1 VSLQELH
8 DHSPWLRR
16 GVHPRAA
23 GVPIAVCGL
32 LVAAGLWLIGQGVF
46 IQAKALVAQVLLEHA
61 WSQTV
66 ATGKPVKAWS
76 WADTYPVAK
85 ISFPRIGQ
93 SSIVLAAGG
102 GEALAFGPAHVAGAP
117 LPGASGTSVIG
128 GHRDTHFTYLRDV
141 KAGDEVVVTDARGAV
156 IRYRATHSVIV
167 HPGASGIATG
177 GRRARLALVTCFPF
191 DAVARADLR
200 YVVFAEAIEP
210 RH

>member
-1 VSLQELH
+1 MSLPEFH
-8 DHSPWLRR
+8 DYSPWLRR

-23 GVPIAVCGL
+23 GVVAL
-32 LVAAGLWLIGQGVF
+32 LFVLMVGGGLWLVGQGVF
-46 IQAKALVAQVLLEHA
+46 IQAKAFLAQMLLEHA

-76 WADTYPVAK
+76 WADTHPVAK

-102 GEALAFGPAHVAGAP
+102 GEALAFGPAHVAGSP
-117 LPGASGTSVIG
+117 LPGAKGTSVIG
-128 GHRDTHFTYLRDV
+128 GHRDTHFTYLRAV
-141 KAGDEVVVTDARGAV
+141 RAGDEIVVTDARGSV
-156 IRYRATHSVIV
+156 TRFRATHAVIV

-200 YVVFAEAIEP
+200 FVVFAEAVEP

>member
-1 VSLQELH
+1 MSLQEFQAY
-8 DHSPWLRR
+8 SPWLRR
-16 GVHPRAA
+16 GDTPRAA
-23 GVPIAVCGL
+23 GVAAILCGL
-32 LVAAGLWLIGQGVF
+32 MVAGGMLLVGQGVF
-46 IQAKALVAQVLLEHA
+46 IQAKALLAQMLLEHA

-76 WADTYPVAK
+76 WADTHPVAK

-102 GEALAFGPAHVAGAP
+102 GEALAFGPAHVAGSP
-117 LPGASGTSVIG
+117 LPGAKGTSVIG

-141 KAGDEVVVTDARGAV
+141 RAGDEIVVTDARGAV
-156 IRYRATHSVIV
+156 IRYRATHSLIV

-177 GRRARLALVTCFPF
+177 GQRARLALVTCFPF
-191 DAVARADLR
+191 DAVGRAELR
-200 YVVFAEAIEP
+200 YVVFAQAIEP

>member
-1 VSLQELH
+1 VSLQEFQ

-23 GVPIAVCGL
+23 GVPIVVCGL
-32 LVAAGLWLIGQGVF
+32 LVAAGLWLIGQGIY

-85 ISFPRIGQ
+85 IFFPRIGQ

-102 GEALAFGPAHVAGAP
+102 GEALAFGPAHVAGSP

-141 KAGDEVVVTDARGAV
+141 KAGDDIVVTDAHGAV
-156 IRYRATHSVIV
+156 TRYRATHSVIV
-167 HPGASGIATG
+167 HPSASGIATG